1 MDEDAP
7 DAAGPGPDRREAL
20 ALAGG
25 AVAGVVMAGAPP
37 ADTAPRVPDIVMM
50 DAGELGAAITSRRL
64 SCVEVMGAYLDHV
77 DAFNPKVNA
86 IVALQDREGLMA
98 QARVRD
104 EQVARGEIM
113 GPLHGFPHAVKD
125 LQWVK
130 GIRSTSGSPILKDF
144 VPTQDSLPVERMRAA
159 GAIFI
164 GKTNTPEFGLG
175 SHTYN
180 PVYGATRG
188 AYDQTRSAGGSSGG
202 AAVSLALRMLPV
214 ADGSDY
220 GGSLRNPAGWNNVYG
235 FRTSFG
241 VVPTAGEEVW
251 LPSMGVTGPMA
262 RTVADLARLL
272 AVQAGYDPR
281 APLSMPGEGRRFLEP
296 LGADLKGKRI
306 GWLGDLGGWAPYE
319 TGVLEVCRGALK
331 AFEDLGCIVEE
342 ATPDRAPET
351 AWQAFI
357 KLRQWQTGGNLAIHY
372 ADPAKRALM
381 KPEVV
386 WEVENG
392 LKLTAFDVTAAS
404 TVRTAWSSSVRRLF
418 GHHDYLVMPT
428 AQVFAFDVNE
438 HWPREIAGR
447 RMATYHEW
455 MKAVCMVTM
464 SGCPSLA
471 APAGFANGL
480 PMGLQIIA
488 PVGHE
493 MDCLRL
499 AHAYEAAT
507 AWVAKRPPPL
517 LASA

>member
-1 MDEDAP
+1 M
-7 DAAGPGPDRREAL
+7 
-20 ALAGG
+20 LAGIVMAG
-25 AVAGVVMAGAPP
+25 VPAVAG
-37 ADTAPRVPDIVMM
+37 TAPRVSDIVMM
-50 DAGELGAAITSRRL
+50 DAGELGAAIVSRRV
-64 SCVEVMGAYLDHV
+64 SCVEVMGAYLDHIE
-77 DAFNPKVNA
+77 ALNPKVNA
-86 IVALQDREGLMA
+86 IVALQEREGLMA
-98 QARVRD
+98 QARTRD
-104 EQVARGEIM
+104 DQVARGEIM

-130 GIRSTSGSPILKDF
+130 GIVSTSGSPILKDF
-144 VPTQDSLPVERMRAA
+144 VPTQDTLTVERMRAA

-188 AYDQTRSAGGSSGG
+188 AYDQARSAGGSSGG

-220 GGSLRNPAGWNNVYG
+220 GGSLRNPAGWNNVFG
-235 FRTSFG
+235 FRTTFG
-241 VVPTAGEEVW
+241 VVPAAGEEVW

-262 RTVADLARLL
+262 RNVADLARLL

-281 APLSMPGEGRRFLEP
+281 APLSMPDEGQRFLKP
-296 LGADLKGKRI
+296 LDADLNGKRV
-306 GWLGDLGGWAPYE
+306 GWLDDLGGWAPYE
-319 TGVLEVCRGALK
+319 SGVLDVCRGALK
-331 AFEDLGCIVEE
+331 AFEDIGCVVDN
-342 ATPDRAPET
+342 AVPDRQAEP
-351 AWQAFI
+351 AWQAF
-357 KLRQWQTGGNLAIHY
+357 KTLRQWQSGGNLMVYY

-381 KPEVV
+381 KPEAI

-392 LKLTAFDVTAAS
+392 LKLSAFDVTAAS
-404 TVRTAWSSSVRRLF
+404 TARTVWSNSVRRLF
-418 GHHDYLVMPT
+418 AHHDYLIMPT

-438 HWPREIAGR
+438 HWPREIAGQK
-447 RMATYHEW
+447 MATYHEW
-455 MKAVCMVTM
+455 MKAVCLVTM

-471 APAGFANGL
+471 APAGFSPGGL

-493 MDCLRL
+493 MDCLKL

-507 AWVAKRPPPL
+507 GWVAKRPPPL